1 MYALL
6 QVLISD
12 YIFQQTTPLQQI
24 CSRLKLTENLYI
36 CQQASIMVATGE
48 NTVWIS
54 DKTATS
60 IHMNKTEF
68 TGQKYFIT

>member
-1 MYALL
+1 MPLL

-24 CSRLKLTENLYI
+24 CNKLKLTENLYI
-36 CQQASIMVATGE
+36 RQQASTMIVAGE
-48 NTVWIS
+48 DTMWIA
-54 DKTATS
+54 DKTATN

-68 TGQKYFIT
+68 TGQIIFVI